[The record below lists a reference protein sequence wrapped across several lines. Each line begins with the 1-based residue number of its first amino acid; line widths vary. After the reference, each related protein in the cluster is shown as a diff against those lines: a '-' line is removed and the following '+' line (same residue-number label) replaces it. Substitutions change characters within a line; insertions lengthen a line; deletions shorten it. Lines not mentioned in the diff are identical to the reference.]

1 VIDYQAVDNI
11 TNELRDQYAIQE
23 ESGYR
28 YKNPKDLEDIFRVQ
42 AGKLA
47 AQGVK
52 TIYEIAPAS
61 WTVEKTGRE
70 VTNLINTRTGDVL
83 LEARLQEGWE
93 EDPTAFTFKQTRN
106 ADREVV
112 NAPIELQK
120 RGEGFDRW
128 GFDTSV
134 EGMAHYGVTFSSGVP
149 VFTPYYK
156 DTSSKI
162 FGINVEDAVKTAIAI
177 AAIYYGGSYLLGGET
192 AAAAGAAE
200 AGAATAGAGTGATA
214 GTTLATSTA
223 VPNSFQAALPNLGVS
238 TAATT
243 AASTAV
249 PGTFNAALPGLLSST
264 AAGAPIYFAEAV
276 PANELAYPAREVAA
290 NYTPAPKSFQEA
302 LPGLGVET
310 AASAAPFTA
319 APGSFQAALP
329 SLLNAGAG
337 LTSLS
342 LLDGLKTATDVL
354 DVANTIDNLLNP
366 PSNQTQARQQQ
377 QQPMSRPQSQ
387 FSLPAPRQTV
397 AGLLP
402 LAERYRRS
410 LI

>member
-28 YKNPKDLEDIFRVQ
+28 YKKPKDLEDIFRVQ

-162 FGINVEDAVKTAIAI
+162 FGINLEDAAKAAVAI

-200 AGAATAGAGTGATA
+200 AGAATAGAGGGSSTISLLEGMQFPIEGLQGVASTAPSAAAQFATAATPGLTVPTIPGLTAMGGAQGLTIPVAGGTISQLGLVPTGATPIL
-214 GTTLATSTA
+214 GDPS
-223 VPNSFQAALPNLGVS
+223 SFINDPNLLGNAVFS
-238 TAATT
+238 TDTLM
-243 AASTAV
+243 
-249 PGTFNAALPGLLSST
+249 LPG
-264 AAGAPIYFAEAV
+264 
-276 PANELAYPAREVAA
+276 
-290 NYTPAPKSFQEA
+290 
-302 LPGLGVET
+302 ET
-310 AASAAPFTA
+310 
-319 APGSFQAALP
+319 G
-329 SLLNAGAG
+329 
-337 LTSLS
+337 LS
-342 LLDGLKTATDVL
+342 LLDGLKTGKDIL
-354 DVANTIDNLLNP
+354 DVVNAVDSLLNP
-366 PSNQTQARQQQ
+366 PSNQTQPRQQ